1 MPNACVFLKR
11 CGLALF
17 DPGKSA
23 IPPMLVKKVAS
34 ERLRV
39 ALPMAIVFLVAL
51 ASEQMLC
58 SQIYDIPTTFRLLPT
73 VRVFHVCLVAW
84 WGNWKRTEVLYNSWG
99 REFIE
104 KFRDSTFVF
113 GALVPDQDQRFSEH
127 TIVVPSPE
135 PGYRCLWYMYNEIL
149 KIYLNSTNLPWIV
162 RTTEDCFVNNDLF
175 QKYFERLNAK
185 YDPYKDVVVKGQVVP
200 LAGDL
205 EGPMFVHG
213 GSGWIL
219 SRAAAVLWLKHLDE
233 LNQLYAFYPSY
244 GDDVFLDYFRKMI
257 HLRNRQIDAVE
268 FIGSP
273 LAPEDGEMLAARN
286 YSFPVCPDV
295 RRSENDKRFIKK
307 AVFWHSGDARN
318 LQVERGKEIQSTVA
332 DNLIL
337 DTAVRPVRLCYLK
350 E

>member
-1 MPNACVFLKR
+1 MLITKVSGER
-11 CGLALF
+11 VRVGLA
-17 DPGKSA
+17 
-23 IPPMLVKKVAS
+23 I
-34 ERLRV
+34 
-39 ALPMAIVFLVAL
+39 AIVFLVSFAFN
-51 ASEQMLC
+51 QMLY
-58 SQIYDIPTTFRLLPT
+58 SQIHDIPTTFRLSSTL
-73 VRVFHVCLVAW
+73 RVFHVALVAW

-113 GALVPDQDQRFSEH
+113 GALVPDQRFSEN

-135 PGYRCLWYMYNEIL
+135 GGYRCLWYIYNEIL

-175 QKYFERLNAK
+175 KEYFERLNAQ
-185 YDPYKDVVVKGQVVP
+185 YDPYKDVVAKGQVIL
-200 LAGDL
+200 LAGDP

-213 GSGWIL
+213 GSGWIM

-233 LNQLYAFYPSY
+233 LNKLYAFHPSY
-244 GDDVFLDYFRKMI
+244 GDDVFLDHFRKMI
-257 HLRNRQIDAVE
+257 HLRNRDIDAVE
-268 FIGSP
+268 FIGPP
-273 LAPEDGEMLAARN
+273 LAPEDREMLAARN
-286 YSFPVCPDV
+286 YSFPACSDV
-295 RRSENDKRFIKK
+295 RRSANDKRFIKK
-307 AVFWHSGDARN
+307 AVFWHSGDSLN